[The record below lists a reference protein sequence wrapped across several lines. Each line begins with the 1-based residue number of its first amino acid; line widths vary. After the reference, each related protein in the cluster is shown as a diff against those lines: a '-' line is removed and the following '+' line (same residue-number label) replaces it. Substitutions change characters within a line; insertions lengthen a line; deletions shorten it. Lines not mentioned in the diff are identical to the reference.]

1 MPRRRTAVNH
11 DGMAV
16 TDIFDRF
23 LRDCLF
29 FLDIPFLAESIGN
42 GRHFLLK
49 KAGTP
54 MSPERK
60 PGCGKFIEAA
70 PDRGSACVVTFCRLD
85 SRKNPQALQIIQYLL
100 NAFFF
105 HGNPSPEDT
114 E

>member
-1 MPRRRTAVNH
+1 
-11 DGMAV
+11 MAV

-49 KAGTP
+49 KADTP